1 MNRTSKVERKT
12 KESQVSVEL
21 NLDGT
26 GQNLIHTQIPFFD
39 HMLSQLS
46 KHGLFDLK
54 INTIGDIEVD
64 EHHTIEDTALAV
76 GQAFS
81 QALGEKHSIR
91 RYGDATVP
99 LDDVLVRA
107 AVDLSGRPY
116 LIHKEPQMA
125 PMIGTYDTTL
135 NKHIWESFVNQ
146 AKITLHVEVLDGRNA
161 HHIVEAQFKAVARAL
176 RIACEIDPRAV
187 GVPSTKGTL

>member
-1 MNRTSKVERKT
+1 MSRIAKVERNT
-12 KESQVSVEL
+12 KESKVSIEL
-21 NLDGT
+21 NIDGT
-26 GQNLIHTQIPFFD
+26 GQNSIDTQIPFYD
-39 HMLSQLS
+39 HMLAQLS
-46 KHGLFDLK
+46 KHGLFDLTVK
-54 INTIGDIEVD
+54 TVGDVEVD
-64 EHHTIEDTALAV
+64 EHHTIEDTALAL
-76 GQAFS
+76 GEAFS
-81 QALGEKHSIR
+81 NALGEKASVR

-116 LIHKEPQMA
+116 LIHKEPEMA

-146 AKITLHVEVLDGRNA
+146 AKITLHVEVLEGRNA

-176 RIACEIDPRAV
+176 RTACEIDPRV
-187 GVPSTKGTL
+187 SGVPSTKGSL

>member
-1 MNRTSKVERKT
+1 MKRTARVSRDT
-12 KESQVSVEL
+12 KESSVLIEL
-21 NLDGT
+21 NLDGSGENEIST
-26 GQNLIHTQIPFFD
+26 GVPFYD

-54 INTIGDIEVD
+54 VLTKGDVEVD
-64 EHHTIEDTALAV
+64 EHHTIEDTALAL

-81 QALGEKHSIR
+81 EALGDKTSIR
-91 RYGDATVP
+91 RYGDATIP

-116 LIHKEPQMA
+116 LVHKEPEMA
-125 PMIGTYDTTL
+125 PMIGSYDTTL
-135 NKHIWESFVNQ
+135 NKHIWESFINQ

-176 RIACEIDPRAV
+176 RVACEVDPRAT

>member
-1 MNRTSKVERKT
+1 MSRIAKVERNT
-12 KESQVSVEL
+12 KESKVSIEL
-21 NLDGT
+21 NIDGT
-26 GQNLIHTQIPFFD
+26 GQNSIDTQIPFYD
-39 HMLSQLS
+39 HMLAQLS
-46 KHGLFDLK
+46 KHGLFDLTVK
-54 INTIGDIEVD
+54 TVGDVEVD
-64 EHHTIEDTALAV
+64 EHHTIEDTALAL
-76 GQAFS
+76 GEAFTN
-81 QALGEKHSIR
+81 ALGEKASVR

-146 AKITLHVEVLDGRNA
+146 AKITLHVEVLEGRNA

-176 RIACEIDPRAV
+176 RTACEIDPRV
-187 GVPSTKGTL
+187 SGVPSTKGSL